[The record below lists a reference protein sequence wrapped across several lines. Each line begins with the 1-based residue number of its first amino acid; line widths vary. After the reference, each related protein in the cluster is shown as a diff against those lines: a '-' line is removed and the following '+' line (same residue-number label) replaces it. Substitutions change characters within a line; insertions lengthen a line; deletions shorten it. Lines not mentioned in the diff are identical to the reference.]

1 MKEKINMENKE
12 KMQKNQSVIRIN
24 KLRKVYKL
32 EDESVIALHSVSAEI
47 KKGEICCIFGTS
59 GSGKS
64 TLLNHLAGMEKPT
77 SGEIF
82 MGKIDITKLKE
93 ADMVSFRRKH
103 IGFIFQ
109 AYNLLPGL
117 TALENVALPMMFQ
130 GYPKKER
137 DRRAEDLLKRVGLEK
152 RIHHYPS
159 QMSGGQQQRVGI
171 ARAFVTDP
179 KVVFADEPTGNLD
192 TKTTAQIMEM
202 ITEMARR
209 NSQTIVL
216 VTHDPHMASY
226 ADRILTLIDG
236 KIVKDEQK
244 KK

>member
-1 MKEKINMENKE
+1 MGETMISIQN
-12 KMQKNQSVIRIN
+12 
-24 KLRKVYKL
+24 LRKVYKL
-32 EDESVIALHSVSAEI
+32 EDDTVVALDSISTDIE
-47 KKGEICCIFGTS
+47 KGEMCCIFGTS

-77 SGEIF
+77 AGSIRIGNTE
-82 MGKIDITKLKE
+82 ITKLKE
-93 ADMVSFRRKH
+93 NAMVAFRRKH

-130 GYPKKER
+130 GVGKKER
-137 DRRAEDLLKRVGLEK
+137 NRRASEMLKKVGLEK
-152 RIHHYPS
+152 RMNHYPT

-171 ARAFVTDP
+171 AWAFVTHP
-179 KVVFADEPTGNLD
+179 EVIFADEPTGNLD

-202 ITEMARR
+202 IQEMARS
-209 NSQTIVL
+209 NQQTIVL
-216 VTHDPHMASY
+216 VTHDPKMASY

-236 KIVKDEQK
+236 EIIRDERK
-244 KK
+244 GED

>member
-1 MKEKINMENKE
+1 MGQTMISIQN
-12 KMQKNQSVIRIN
+12 
-24 KLRKVYKL
+24 LRKVYKL
-32 EDESVIALHSVSAEI
+32 EDDTVVALDSISTDI
-47 KKGEICCIFGTS
+47 QKGEMCCIFGTS

-77 SGEIF
+77 AGSIRIGNTEI
-82 MGKIDITKLKE
+82 TRLKE
-93 ADMVSFRRKH
+93 NAMVAFRRKH

-130 GYPKKER
+130 GVGKKER
-137 DRRAEDLLKRVGLEK
+137 NRRAAEMLKKVGLEK
-152 RIHHYPS
+152 RMNHYPT

-171 ARAFVTDP
+171 ARAFVTHP
-179 KVVFADEPTGNLD
+179 EVIFADEPTGNLD

-202 ITEMARR
+202 IQEMARS
-209 NSQTIVL
+209 NQQTIVL
-216 VTHDPHMASY
+216 VTHDPKMASY

-236 KIVKDEQK
+236 EIIKDERK
-244 KK
+244 GEE